1 MVWILALFSIGYNF
15 TFWVIVGLIRLV
27 FEKIEAPKKN
37 LEQKLGPLPITF
49 SEVAA
54 IIPAHNEE
62 SSIRPTIQALL
73 HILPPKNIYVVSDY
87 STDATIEIVRSM
99 GVRSLDLSPNK
110 GKAKALVYIMN
121 EYGLY
126 KAYKAIIINDADCIL
141 DPNYLTS
148 ALQYFRDEDVAAV
161 SPHGSTRWGRSKLSE
176 LFFIAYRARL
186 WRVTQLGLR
195 FGQTWKFANVSYI
208 IPGAFSIYRTSVLE
222 KLEIDAPGLV
232 IEDFNMTFEVQK
244 KHLGRI
250 VYSPKISASHQD
262 PHNLDDYVRQL
273 RRWNVGFWQTVKRHG
288 IWPSFFWLT
297 TGAFLLEMTLYTLF
311 FLTLPFIIT
320 LLALNSFYPV
330 TVPIIE
336 RRITLLDLFL
346 GIFVADYLIT
356 VIIAFIEKKPI
367 MLLLGLG
374 FVFLRFVD
382 AIIYF
387 ISIPEAFLKKS
398 SGTWV
403 SPKRL

>member
-15 TFWVIVGLIRLV
+15 TFWIIIGFLRLIY
-27 FEKIEAPKKN
+27 EKFEAPKKD
-37 LEQKLGPLPITF
+37 LEKRLEPLPITF

-62 SSIRPTIQALL
+62 SSIKPTLQALL
-73 HILPPKNIYVVSDY
+73 QVLPPKNIYVVSDY

-121 EYGLY
+121 EYGLL
-126 KAYKAIIINDADCIL
+126 KGYKAIIINDADCIL
-141 DPNYLTS
+141 DPNYLTA
-148 ALQYFRDEDVAAV
+148 ALQYFRDENVAAV
-161 SPHGSTRWGRSKLSE
+161 SPHGKTRWGRTKLSE

-186 WRVTQLGLR
+186 WRVMQLGLR

-208 IPGAFSIYRTSVLE
+208 IPGAFSIYRTGVLE
-222 KLEIDAPGLV
+222 QLEIDAPGLV
-232 IEDFNMTFEVQK
+232 IEDFNMTFEIQK
-244 KHLGRI
+244 KGLGRI
-250 VYSPKISASHQD
+250 VYSPKISATHQD
-262 PHNLDDYVRQL
+262 PFTLDDYVRQL

-288 IWPSFFWLT
+288 IWPSFFWLA
-297 TGAFLLEMTLYTLF
+297 TGAFLIEMTLYTLF
-311 FLTLPFIIT
+311 FLMLPFIIT
-320 LLALNSFYPV
+320 LLALNSFDPV
-330 TVPIIE
+330 VVPFLD
-336 RRITLLDLFL
+336 RRVSILDLFL
-346 GIFVADYLIT
+346 GVFLADYLIT
-356 VIIAFIEKKPI
+356 VIIAVVERKPVI
-367 MLLLGLG
+367 LLLGLG

-382 AIIYF
+382 AIIYI